1 MKIKPIYLFSSFLT
15 LTLPLSSVSC
25 FEKNYK
31 ENFDQSVQKMDN
43 FLLEIKDN
51 VEYKSLYNVFNL
63 YLNNIKDNYTKAIE
77 SGEGIQQGIYKSMAA
92 QISALTVE
100 AKNIIN
106 ELEKTDKQSDEYL
119 AQKLNYQD
127 FIFNLFMLQLPLN
140 NDFYKSF
147 IRIYTPTENKKNPSL
162 VEKIT
167 QKIKELKEEK
177 QDEKQYSLLMSSIVL
192 LYSKVLLQEFDK
204 IYFEFNEQE
213 FIKWSLILDKKYSE
227 FDEIYNKLLNNEDV
241 DLENK
246 EIWKID

>member
-1 MKIKPIYLFSSFLT
+1 MKIKPIYLFSSFLS

-31 ENFDQSVQKMDN
+31 ENFDQSVQKMDD

-106 ELEKTDKQSDEYL
+106 KLEKTDKQSDEYL

-167 QKIKELKEEK
+167 QKIKELKEEE
-177 QDEKQYSLLMSSIVL
+177 QDEKQYLLLMSSIVH

>member
-1 MKIKPIYLFSSFLT
+1 MKIKPIYLFSSFLS

-31 ENFDQSVQKMDN
+31 ENFDQSVQKMDD

-100 AKNIIN
+100 AQNIIN
-106 ELEKTDKQSDEYL
+106 KLEKTDKQSDEYL

-167 QKIKELKEEK
+167 QKIKELKEEE
-177 QDEKQYSLLMSSIVL
+177 QDEKQYLLLMSSIVH

>member
-1 MKIKPIYLFSSFLT
+1 MKIKPVYLFASFLS
-15 LTLPLSSVSC
+15 LALPLSSVSC

-31 ENFDQSVQKMDN
+31 ENFDESVQKMHN

-51 VEYKSLYNVFNL
+51 VEYKSLYNVFSL

-106 ELEKTDKQSDEYL
+106 KLEKTDKQNDEYL

-177 QDEKQYSLLMSSIVL
+177 QDEKQYLLLMSSIAL

>member
-1 MKIKPIYLFSSFLT
+1 MKIKPIYLFASFLS

-31 ENFDQSVQKMDN
+31 ENFDQSVQKMDD

-51 VEYKSLYNVFNL
+51 VEYKSLYNVFSL

-227 FDEIYNKLLNNEDV
+227 FDEIYNKLLNNDDV

>member
-1 MKIKPIYLFSSFLT
+1 MKIKPIYLFASFLS

-167 QKIKELKEEK
+167 QKIKELKEKE

-204 IYFEFNEQE
+204 IYFDFNEQE
-213 FIKWSLILDKKYSE
+213 FTKWSLILDKKYSE